1 MLRMFYCS
9 LVGLPNSSADET
21 YMRLKL
27 GGTGLT
33 AKASTEREVAGRE
46 TEGEGGGKLGCKQVC
61 LCCLDL

>member
-1 MLRMFYCS
+1 MLRMFYCLS
-9 LVGLPNSSADET
+9 NSSADER

-33 AKASTEREVAGRE
+33 AKASTERKMTGRE
-46 TEGEGGGKLGCKQVC
+46 TDGEGKLGCKQVC